1 LQLTKSDIWADKCSR
16 CFGPAKNEV
25 KGSEREA
32 DFIVCMDGNF
42 QHRHNKL
49 ASKDTPEERHYP
61 AIFVRPSQIAE
72 DQNPTNPK
80 SRANDD
86 PCSDAHKAA
95 NDTRSSSTWDKCDDT
110 GLFAAACRHDVPLLM
125 ANIYQSGEKMYYPIT
140 LLQTLLDEFPPE
152 KRFGVLYD
160 IGCHLDKHIKL
171 HNLLHEHKDRIQ
183 LGTSVFH
190 AYVHSWTCQLFYNPR
205 FLEDWGLSDGEGLER
220 IWSDLSPIIARL
232 RTSTRLH
239 RFQTIAM
246 RCEVLTF
253 RRQLATGEWLLRRL
267 KHTKSTILESQ
278 KQLDES
284 CSKPNPYQEGSNYSL
299 DFFCEQWN
307 SERKINL
314 ELSKDIKT
322 RQRLELGRLLC
333 LEDLQYKTWGEDA
346 FDRDDGFDRL
356 HRFEDIAREISA
368 QRQKIGIS
376 DTLTTLSKQG
386 EDLLLKVWFSK
397 TEVRTR
403 LLALRAEQRPLDP
416 ENKAGGGST
425 LGTHEK
431 ERILQAI
438 QRRTRTMKRTLI
450 NYNRLAQEFQDM
462 YPDQP

>member
-1 LQLTKSDIWADKCSR
+1 
-16 CFGPAKNEV
+16 
-25 KGSEREA
+25 
-32 DFIVCMDGNF
+32 
-42 QHRHNKL
+42 
-49 ASKDTPEERHYP
+49 
-61 AIFVRPSQIAE
+61 
-72 DQNPTNPK
+72 
-80 SRANDD
+80 
-86 PCSDAHKAA
+86 
-95 NDTRSSSTWDKCDDT
+95 
-110 GLFAAACRHDVPLLM
+110 
-125 ANIYQSGEKMYYPIT
+125 
-140 LLQTLLDEFPPE
+140 
-152 KRFGVLYD
+152 
-160 IGCHLDKHIKL
+160 
-171 HNLLHEHKDRIQ
+171 
-183 LGTSVFH
+183 
-190 AYVHSWTCQLFYNPR
+190 
-205 FLEDWGLSDGEGLER
+205 
-220 IWSDLSPIIARL
+220 
-232 RTSTRLH
+232 
-239 RFQTIAM
+239 
-246 RCEVLTF
+246 
-253 RRQLATGEWLLRRL
+253 QLATGEWLLRRL

-403 LLALRAEQRPLDP
+403 FLALRAEQRPLDP

-462 YPDQP
+462 YPDQPTSPPLEYGDLITMEADNPFWNNAMRWATHEHDRLWNILLALKQAGGNPTVLVETFLDNPITNNPIDLIENFITNPVLESISMASKVGLVEGLLHTAFVKITGLELRWDNKVMQVLRRTSAQQGDYELEVMWKTQLLRVNQLRSQGFGSTKAGDFNHLFAAVNEGNNVINFDNINNNVDMVNHADDADNMSDLAEDEWEQRMNEGLMRNMMLAIGEEE